1 MIYVAG
7 AGLAGLSAAVWLA
20 DKGLHVEVIEA
31 ASTAGGRCRSYEDP
45 QLGMVIDNGNH
56 LLLSGNNSAFR
67 YLKTIGAEQNLV
79 GPKEAEFAF
88 YEVPTRK
95 HWTVRPND
103 GHVPWWIFDRKR
115 RVPDTVARDYL
126 SFVPLV
132 GSGAHAAAEL
142 QRRNDVLWRRMLR
155 PVLLATLN
163 TAPEQAAP
171 HLITSILLGTLGRG
185 GNACRPRIASP
196 TLSAAF
202 VDPALRF
209 LREHGAAVRFGS
221 RLLRF
226 SFEGRRVSELEFPD
240 RMQVLGPGDSVI
252 LAVPAWTAKALVP
265 GLPAPDD
272 HRAIVS
278 THYSV
283 IPPPEAPLMTG
294 VVGGSAEWIFCFPDR
309 ISATISN
316 ADRLLETEREEIA
329 RICWRDIAESLQL
342 PAELPRWQVIKERRA
357 TFASTPEQDNKRART
372 VTAWENLF
380 IAGDWTATGLPA
392 TIEGAVKSG
401 RRAARLAARVKG
413 GQS

>member
-1 MIYVAG
+1 
-7 AGLAGLSAAVWLA
+7 
-20 DKGLHVEVIEA
+20 
-31 ASTAGGRCRSYEDP
+31 
-45 QLGMVIDNGNH
+45 
-56 LLLSGNNSAFR
+56 
-67 YLKTIGAEQNLV
+67 
-79 GPKEAEFAF
+79 
-88 YEVPTRK
+88 
-95 HWTVRPND
+95 
-103 GHVPWWIFDRKR
+103 
-115 RVPDTVARDYL
+115 
-126 SFVPLV
+126 
-132 GSGAHAAAEL
+132 
-142 QRRNDVLWRRMLR
+142 MLR

-163 TAPEQAAP
+163 TDPEKAAP
-171 HLITSILLGTLGRG
+171 HLITAILLGTLGRG
-185 GNACRPRIASP
+185 GRACRPRIASP

-226 SFEGRRVSELEFPD
+226 SFEGWRVSELEFPD
-240 RMQVLGPGDSVI
+240 RKQVFGPGDSVI
-252 LAVPAWTAKALVP
+252 LAVPAWTAKTLVP

-278 THYSV
+278 THYSA
-283 IPPPEAPLMTG
+283 IPPPDAPLMTG
-294 VVGGSAEWIFCFPDR
+294 VVGGNAEWIFCFPDR

-316 ADRLLETEREEIA
+316 ADRLLETDREEIA
-329 RICWRDIAESLQL
+329 RMCWRDIAESLEL

-357 TFASTPEQDNKRART
+357 TFAATPEQDNKRAST

-413 GQS
+413 GLS

>member
-1 MIYVAG
+1 
-7 AGLAGLSAAVWLA
+7 
-20 DKGLHVEVIEA
+20 
-31 ASTAGGRCRSYEDP
+31 
-45 QLGMVIDNGNH
+45 MVIDNGNH
-56 LLLSGNNSAFR
+56 LILSGNNSAFR

-103 GHVPWWIFDRKR
+103 GHMPWWIFDRKR